1 LQLSDWWLTMNL
13 ALVTY
18 LNDHLAGSVAALELL
33 DRLIEHP
40 AEPDDRSFFSALR
53 DEIAADQQVLRQL
66 IDQLGSGE
74 SHIRKAA
81 GWLAEKATGFKLRW
95 DDPDD
100 EGFRRFEALEA
111 LSLGTH
117 GKRAL
122 WQALAAMTSRP
133 GPVDQLDLDGLI
145 RRADDQHIA
154 VERRRLAAASRAFAE
169 TGAERR

>member
-1 LQLSDWWLTMNL
+1 MNA

-40 AEPDDRSFFSALR
+40 VEPDDPTFFPALR
-53 DEIAADQQVLRQL
+53 DEIAADQQVLQRL
-66 IDQLGSGE
+66 IDQVGSGE

-95 DDPDD
+95 DDPND

-133 GPVDQLDLDGLI
+133 EALDRLDLEGLI
-145 RRADDQHIA
+145 RRAEDQHMA
-154 VERRRLAAASRAFAE
+154 VERRRLAAATRAFAE
-169 TGAERR
+169 IGAGRR